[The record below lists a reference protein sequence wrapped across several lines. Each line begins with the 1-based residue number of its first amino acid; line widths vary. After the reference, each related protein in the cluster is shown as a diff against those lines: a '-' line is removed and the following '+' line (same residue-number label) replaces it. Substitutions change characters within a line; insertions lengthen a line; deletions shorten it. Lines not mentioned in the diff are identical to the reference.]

1 MLFKFYR
8 TAINLN
14 IFCFII
20 EQIVQLWD
28 AGVAATSSY
37 KDGQD
42 ADKKIKGVK
51 KQYHS
56 NKNYT
61 YCDLMTDLGLRF
73 SQAT

>member
-1 MLFKFYR
+1 MRSLEPNYILFYYR
-8 TAINLN
+8 AV
-14 IFCFII
+14 
-20 EQIVQLWD
+20 VQLWD

-61 YCDLMTDLGLRF
+61 YCDLMTHLGLRF